1 MLPCKQLI
9 FAKSVGFR
17 NLKNIK
23 HAASKFNCFTFHQQE
38 IIDIEVE
45 FTVFSYG
52 NTLNSLNRF
61 CALHVKILRR
71 EAF

>member
-1 MLPCKQLI
+1 MLPCKQLK

-23 HAASKFNCFTFHQQE
+23 RAASKFNCFTFHQQE

-52 NTLNSLNRF
+52 NTLNRF

-71 EAF
+71 GAF